1 MEFRHTPVLL
11 EEIVNYLPEKTKV
24 AIDLT
29 LGGAGHSLGL
39 LEKLPQLFLYAVDR
53 DQDALKAG
61 AKRFKQVSAEFDL
74 WHNSFADATEE
85 LISQG
90 VKADYIIADF
100 GVSSHQID
108 QKERGF
114 SFRADA
120 PLDMRMDRREKITA
134 ATIVNNW
141 EQKELVRILRSF
153 GEEPFASK
161 ISSLIVKKRAV
172 TPIKTTWEL
181 ADIVRSAVP
190 KKFQF
195 GRLHPATKT
204 FQALRIAVNQEL
216 EQIERM
222 LKNALQLL
230 NFGGRLAIISFHSLE
245 DRIVK
250 KMFKKWEQ
258 PCTCPKSIPICIC
271 GLTPEIK
278 ILHRKTITAGK
289 EELEKNPRSR
299 SARLRVMEKI

>member
-11 EEIVNYLPEKTKV
+11 EEIVNYLPEKAKV

-39 LEKLPQLFLYAVDR
+39 LEKIPQLFLYAVDR

-61 AKRFKQVSAEFDL
+61 AGRFKQVSAEFDL
-74 WHNSFADATEE
+74 YHCSFADATEK

-90 VKADYIIADF
+90 VKTDYIIADF

-120 PLDMRMDRREKITA
+120 PLDMRMDQREKITA

-141 EQKELVRILRSF
+141 ERKELVRILRSF

-161 ISSLIVKKRAV
+161 ISYLIVKKREVA
-172 TPIKTTWEL
+172 PIRTTWEL

-250 KMFKKWEQ
+250 KVFKNWEQ

-271 GLTPEIK
+271 GLKPEIK

-299 SARLRVMEKI
+299 SARLRVMEKL